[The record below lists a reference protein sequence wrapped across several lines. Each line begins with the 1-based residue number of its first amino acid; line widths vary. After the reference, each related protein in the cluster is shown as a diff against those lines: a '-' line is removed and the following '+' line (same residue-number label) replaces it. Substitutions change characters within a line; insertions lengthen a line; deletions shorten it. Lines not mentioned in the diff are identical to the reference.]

1 MNGNCIKNL
10 AIQTSLK
17 KILPSVAFFLLLF
30 TLSLTYGPWNASDYS
45 TYLNATICE
54 KPLPNLC
61 MDNYTQDPTSYLGTS
76 QDESVFTQH
85 SEFQGTIQPFF
96 KKLPSTYYSRFL
108 STFSQPNI
116 VLSLMVYNAIAA
128 GIATL
133 FLGIVFKL
141 TPPKRRS
148 WLICTF
154 ALIFMFPAYSQLVAT
169 PYPLALSS
177 FALFLH
183 LSVSRHLISAYSSK
197 LNLIFLISAH
207 LTAISL
213 ILITRFEV
221 TALLIADLGIFTLG
235 LIKNDHVAKY
245 LRGYF
250 IILLF
255 ITTTAVLVI
264 PTNRGFINELTVGK
278 FRLIPNGLTLPNPNY
293 ISGSTDPEKQ
303 ETIELDDSFT
313 LSHGR
318 ITQVVASPFIYF
330 SEIIT
335 LPWLKNNPW
344 IANLVR
350 VLAVSGLALVVW
362 WSRFWNTKHGK
373 RRTIMMLLLL
383 LVALPAVSGHGAL
396 RFQYTLPFAM
406 MILWQFQTR
415 RQNWILPARVCVL
428 LAILINSILL
438 FRFSIEFDS
447 VNLYFVR
454 ISSIYLP
461 IIGLSSCVFLMY
473 SLRKYILP
481 VPKRS

>member
-1 MNGNCIKNL
+1 M
-10 AIQTSLK
+10 
-17 KILPSVAFFLLLF
+17 
-30 TLSLTYGPWNASDYS
+30 TYGPWNGSDYS
-45 TYLNATICE
+45 TYVNATICE
-54 KPLPNLC
+54 KPLPDLC
-61 MDNYTQDPTSYLGTS
+61 VINHSQDPTSYLGTS
-76 QDESVFTQH
+76 PDESVFTQR

-108 STFSQPNI
+108 SMFSQPNI
-116 VLSLMVYNAIAA
+116 VLSLMAYNTITA
-128 GIATL
+128 GIATF
-133 FLGIVFKL
+133 FLGSIFLL
-141 TPPKRRS
+141 TPPSRRS

-183 LSVSRHLISAYSSK
+183 LSISRHLIRAYSSK

-207 LTAISL
+207 VFAIAL
-213 ILITRFEV
+213 ILVSRFEV
-221 TALLIADLGIFTLG
+221 TALLIADLGIFSIG
-235 LIKNDHVAKY
+235 LIRNDHVGKY
-245 LRGYF
+245 FRGYF
-250 IILLF
+250 MILLF
-255 ITTTAVLVI
+255 ITTTAVMVI
-264 PTNRGFINELTVGK
+264 PTNRGIINELTAGK
-278 FRLIPNGLTLPNPNY
+278 FRMIPNGITLVNPNY
-293 ISGSTDPEKQ
+293 ISGSTDPKDQ
-303 ETIELDDSFT
+303 VSIEVDDSFT

-318 ITQVVASPFIYF
+318 ITQVVASPSIYF
-330 SEIIT
+330 LEIVT

-344 IANLVR
+344 IANLAR
-350 VLAVSGLALVVW
+350 VLTVSGLALVVW
-362 WSRFWNTKHGK
+362 WSRFWSTKHGN

-383 LVALPAVSGHGAL
+383 LVALPAVSGFGAL
-396 RFQYTLPFAM
+396 RLQYTLPFAM

-415 RQNWILPARVCVL
+415 RQNWVLPARVCVL

-438 FRFSIEFDS
+438 FRFSIEFNS